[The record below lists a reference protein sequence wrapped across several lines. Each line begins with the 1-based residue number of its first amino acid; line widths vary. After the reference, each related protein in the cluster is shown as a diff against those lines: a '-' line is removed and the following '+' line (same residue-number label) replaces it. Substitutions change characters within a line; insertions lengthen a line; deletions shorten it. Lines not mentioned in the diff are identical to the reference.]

1 MKILV
6 TGGAGFIGGHLS
18 AALVAA
24 GHSVTVVDNLSSGRR
39 EFVPCSATLVEA
51 DVTSS
56 EFGVILSSFAPEA
69 VYHLAA
75 QISVSLSARD
85 PGFDAQE
92 NICGGLNVL
101 SAAADAGVRKFIIAS
116 SGAVYGTSPEIPFS
130 ETSPKCP
137 VSPYGIA
144 KYSLE
149 HYCRYFAQLR
159 GLHTTALRLG
169 NVYGPRQ
176 NPQGEAGVV
185 AIFLQRM
192 LEGKQV
198 EIHGSGEQAKD
209 YVYVADVVDAMVK
222 ALDVELSS
230 DAEADAR
237 AFNVGTGDAWPV
249 NDIFRRLSKLTG
261 YSQPPLSGPLREG
274 DQMMA
279 KLDASKAHEVLGWS
293 PKVTWDE
300 GLRLTA
306 QWFKDNL
313 SLFAR

>member
-18 AALVAA
+18 AALIAA

-39 EFVPCSATLVEA
+39 EFVPCNATLVEA

-56 EFGVILSSFAPEA
+56 EFGVILASFAPEA

-101 SAAADAGVRKFIIAS
+101 SAAAGAGVRKFIIAS

-144 KYSLE
+144 KYALE

-176 NPQGEAGVV
+176 NPLGEAGVV

-192 LEGKQV
+192 LEGKPV
-198 EIHGSGEQAKD
+198 EIHGTGVQAKD
-209 YVYVADVVDAMVK
+209 YVYVGDVVDAMVR
-222 ALDVELSS
+222 ALEVELPPN
-230 DAEADAR
+230 AEADAR
-237 AFNVGTGDAWPV
+237 AFNVGTGEAWPV
-249 NDIFRRLSKLTG
+249 NDIFQRLSKLTG

-279 KLDASKAHEVLGWS
+279 KLDARKAHEVLGWS
-293 PKVTWDE
+293 PKVTWEE

-306 QWFKDNL
+306 KWFKDNL